1 MRTKARTFTPA
12 ALIFL
17 FAALMAASTCGC
29 GGSGDKEDAGQ
40 TAENGETS
48 GGGEEGGGGGTT
60 TEVTLY
66 FRYDTPE
73 KSWLMPEKREVDA
86 AEPCRAAMSAL
97 ISGPMPGSSLKPV
110 LPDTVSIL
118 GVALERGVCTVDLS
132 KEVLTDANKVGA
144 GATSEMLALA
154 AIADTLTGIQGVEKV
169 RLIVEGQQ
177 SGMVEGRFVEDF
189 WGHVGL
195 PEFLERN
202 EEIIFKEG

>member
-1 MRTKARTFTPA
+1 MRTLAVP
-12 ALIFL
+12 ALILLIFV
-17 FAALMAASTCGC
+17 FVTASTCGC
-29 GGSGDKEDAGQ
+29 GEPGEKKNTDNS
-40 TAENGETS
+40 AENGEAQ
-48 GGGEEGGGGGTT
+48 GGGDNGPGGGTT
-60 TEVTLY
+60 SEVTLY

-73 KSWLMPEKREVDA
+73 KSWLAPEKREIDA
-86 AEPCRAAMSAL
+86 ADPCRAAMAAL

-110 LPDTVSIL
+110 LPDTVSVL
-118 GVALERGVCTVDLS
+118 GVALEGGVCTVDLS
-132 KEVLTDANKVGA
+132 KEVLTDASKVGA

-169 RLIVEGQQ
+169 RLLVEGQQ

-202 EEIIFKEG
+202 EEVIFKEV

>member
-1 MRTKARTFTPA
+1 MRTRMRTLAVP
-12 ALIFL
+12 ALILLIFV
-17 FAALMAASTCGC
+17 FVTASTCGC
-29 GGSGDKEDAGQ
+29 GEPGKKTDTRDN
-40 TAENGETS
+40 AENGKEPD
-48 GGGEEGGGGGTT
+48 GGDKSHGGGTT
-60 TEVTLY
+60 TEVTLF
-66 FRYDTPE
+66 FRYETPE
-73 KSWLMPEKREVDA
+73 RSWLAAEKREVDA

-97 ISGPMPGSSLKPV
+97 ISGPMPGSGLKPV

-118 GVALERGVCTVDLS
+118 GVTLEGGVCTVDLS

-144 GATSEMLALA
+144 SATSEMLALA

-169 RLIVEGQQ
+169 RVLVEGQQ

-202 EEIIFKEG
+202 EEVIFKES